1 MSTARDLA
9 LDADGDLAIQ
19 GQDLAPLVADTAA
32 IVSDVKS
39 ALLMVLGEWFLDQ
52 SKGVP
57 WFDVLGQK
65 KVSLQ
70 GIRSTLSNAIAAR
83 RGITQ
88 VQFANVTQDS
98 VRRSL
103 SVTWA
108 AFSDSTLL
116 GDTVKVSP

>member
-98 VRRSL
+98 VSRAPTHWIHWQEHRRHYSR
-103 SVTWA
+103 S
-108 AFSDSTLL
+108 
-116 GDTVKVSP
+116 